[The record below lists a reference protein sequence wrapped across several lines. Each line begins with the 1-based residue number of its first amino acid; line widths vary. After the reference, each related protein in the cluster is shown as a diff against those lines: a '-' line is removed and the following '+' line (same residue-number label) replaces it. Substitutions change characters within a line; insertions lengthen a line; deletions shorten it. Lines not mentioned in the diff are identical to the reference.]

1 MKIAAAWLDM
11 YHRARSAGLSH
22 ETAMSILVDPVDL
35 DKITLRD
42 YYTMKPVVQHA
53 DQAIKGICCHCGSS
67 MVYRRID
74 GITVICYSCGNLNVE
89 PPDPHEKLRYDLKE
103 TIAAWESDKCSDN
116 DAMNGVARIVS
127 CFDLERYKER
137 NGFASHPPPDPY
149 ARFRDAIREGKRVF
163 VEGFTQHT
171 KGKMIPL
178 GEYPLKWEASPDIFF
193 IEGVDIPTQPTK
205 DWLDKYGVGLNGECK
220 VPDFDKDEWCAPR
233 DLEYGPPVHAG
244 VPNPNYYSGR
254 RWIVRKVEKDDGFDA
269 WWAGDGWNVCYGQNK
284 QKELFR
290 KVWTAAQKAKP

>member
-1 MKIAAAWLDM
+1 MKLTCCCGASIEVDEIDPRLDQVEFERRRISRRNNLDLFDTT
-11 YHRARSAGLSH
+11 HAPCLAKWRENCRPSAGQL
-22 ETAMSILVDPVDL
+22 IYDRVFF
-35 DKITLRD
+35 
-42 YYTMKPVVQHA
+42 
-53 DQAIKGICCHCGSS
+53 
-67 MVYRRID
+67 
-74 GITVICYSCGNLNVE
+74 GNL
-89 PPDPHEKLRYDLKE
+89 P
-103 TIAAWESDKCSDN
+103 TISAWK
-116 DAMNGVARIVS
+116 
-127 CFDLERYKER
+127 
-137 NGFASHPPPDPY
+137 PDPY